1 MPGPAALTGTRRPD
15 RTVHTRIKNPTP
27 TVARRNATIGAI
39 HATLSK
45 PPRIGAANTVA
56 PYFAA
61 NQFRIKVSDPP
72 PSICACSSLIMT
84 GDTGQPTW
92 LHSSSTC
99 PHPHVQIIS
108 CPTLLN
114 RDEGSAPSITT
125 ASRQTKPACIHR
137 LIERLCV
144 FVSRH
149 IEGPGIFNPVSVFAS
164 RYPKASALGLSPH
177 ATKGGFSPWGMPFC
191 CSVPKAVHL
200 LNMINPSRRQ
210 HRLRH
215 HNPRRRPRQIRHQR
229 QERPHHHNQ
238 NPDPDPVHQR
248 IQKHLDDRLI
258 RIRIPPLIDHIQI
271 TRQRRVQRHHRRRRL
286 ARLIEPPLRRKLRNL
301 LAAPEHIQQRILRI
315 EVLIAVLGI
324 GLAYHPVRPQRQR
337 IARPHLLLVRLVER
351 ATGNANKH
359 HHNAEVDDI
368 PAIPPRIPPHQQHRR
383 SQQIL
388 PRLRRNHRSP
398 AQKLRPNRR
407 NHTRRQRKRH
417 QRKQRSLPVIAS
429 RPRPYANK
437 HQHDQ
442 CHAHRNTRQNKVPP
456 NRPQRSRPPRQQ
468 RPNPCK
474 KQQEQSNRQIH
485 AVIKRRA
492 HRDLRALHILAQH
505 RKQGPP
511 QNRKASR
518 QQNQV
523 IEQEARLARHQ
534 RLQPVLRLQMVL
546 LLEERK
552 QTNRKHNHDEPI
564 EPATNRQL
572 SKRMH
577 RAHDPRSRQ
586 QRPQNRQHK
595 RREDQPHIPALHHPA
610 LLLHHHRVQ
619 KRRSRQPRHQGSIL
633 HRVPAPVASPAQ
645 HAIRPMRAQ
654 KNPTRQEQPRHHRPS
669 PRNVDPLL
677 SRIPHHQRPQRKR
690 KRNRKSDI
698 TQVKHGRMDHHLRI
712 LQQRIQPKPIR
723 RHRSRLNRKWRR
735 RKVQQHQK
743 ENLYPRQNRRSKR
756 REPHIHLM
764 PHPQH
769 KPIRTQQPSPQQQ
782 RPLLPRPQRR
792 ELVSRTQISISVMKN
807 VRDRI
812 VIRERRPHQ
821 RKRRTAQRNKTRNPS
836 PLRRLPQLIGLPIQ
850 TRRHSTRSPQRHPT
864 HHQRIGAQRQSQQQR
879 KTPKLRHRVQLH
891 EVLYPFSQGQ
901 PRTAIKHSK
910 KAPFTGHIKQ
920 KAKEENQKTPEN

>member
-215 HNPRRRPRQIRHQR
+215 HNPRRRPRQIR
-229 QERPHHHNQ
+229 
-238 NPDPDPVHQR
+238 
-248 IQKHLDDRLI
+248 
-258 RIRIPPLIDHIQI
+258 
-271 TRQRRVQRHHRRRRL
+271 RQRRVQRHHRRRRL

-564 EPATNRQL
+564 EPATNRRL
-572 SKRMH
+572 RERMH
-577 RAHDPRSRQ
+577 RTHNPRPRQ
-586 QRPQNRQHK
+586 QRPQNRQHE

-619 KRRSRQPRHQGSIL
+619 KRRPCQPRHQARVL
-633 HRVPAPVASPAQ
+633 HRVPAPVPAPPQ

-669 PRNVDPLL
+669 PRNMDPLL

-864 HHQRIGAQRQSQQQR
+864 HHQRIDAQR
-879 KTPKLRHRVQLH
+879 
-891 EVLYPFSQGQ
+891 
-901 PRTAIKHSK
+901 HSK